1 MRSPLAESRTT
12 PSSVPGAAGGA
23 ARTTTGFASWI
34 AGRRTGTTG
43 RSGAAGTLTAA
54 DGCAACSSGGAS
66 TGLEVRNHH
75 QPMET
80 TRKTATSTA
89 RRRCMHA
96 ILACTFRTRK
106 SRHGVL
112 HGFQQALVVPNL
124 DSAVFVPDTI
134 NGMNRWA
141 QISVVVAG
149 YGAAFAAAA
158 LDSRRMP
165 EPLIGE
171 SVTDIDGTQAGEL
184 EIDASGIV
192 ARPGGEWNTALE
204 IEGRGLSRLGV
215 LVEGTLSGDNT
226 ESAAGGLRASLAFLL
241 LHDEEHDFHLMID
254 ATARLFENAVAS
266 ELGEPTE
273 RIAFSLRGG
282 IRRDWLTLRG
292 SLGAGAGTH
301 SAHAVPLRAEA
312 A

>member
-1 MRSPLAESRTT
+1 MEMTFL
-12 PSSVPGAAGGA
+12 
-23 ARTTTGFASWI
+23 I
-34 AGRRTGTTG
+34 A
-43 RSGAAGTLTAA
+43 
-54 DGCAACSSGGAS
+54 
-66 TGLEVRNHH
+66 
-75 QPMET
+75 
-80 TRKTATSTA
+80 
-89 RRRCMHA
+89 
-96 ILACTFRTRK
+96 
-106 SRHGVL
+106 
-112 HGFQQALVVPNL
+112 
-124 DSAVFVPDTI
+124 
-134 NGMNRWA
+134 
-141 QISVVVAG
+141 
-149 YGAAFAAAA
+149 AAFATAP

-204 IEGRGLSRLGV
+204 IEWRALSRLGV
-215 LVEGTLSGDNT
+215 SVEGTLSGDNT

-312 A
+312 ATLVEAAFGFWGIEGAADFARSSPWMVAPEAVLWRGRLQLGAALPWEPGTGRFGALIRLIFETESI